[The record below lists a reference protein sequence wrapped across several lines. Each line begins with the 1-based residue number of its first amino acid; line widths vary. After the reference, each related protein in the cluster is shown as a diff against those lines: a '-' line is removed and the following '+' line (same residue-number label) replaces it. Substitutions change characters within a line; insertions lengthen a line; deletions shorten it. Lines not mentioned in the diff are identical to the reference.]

1 MVLQGSSRRSW
12 GRRLIKDAPIYPPSP
27 LEGEAGVRGDFSIGV
42 LEMFTMDKMKLSYS
56 IILVVILALILA
68 LPGCTF
74 SKLMTSRL
82 EKPTF
87 TYAGSEL
94 VETSQNGATVNFLFT
109 AHNPNEAGLKNV
121 TCSYDLFVEGKK
133 FLTGK
138 NIPLAL
144 NPKGDTE
151 IKVPATIAYADLY
164 PVLGS
169 VLRRILSGQKT
180 IPITIDVVFSGR
192 PAIYSEAGED
202 KPIAFERRL
211 IKNAD
216 IPLSQERRYK
226 GQ

>member
-1 MVLQGSSRRSW
+1 MHPS
-12 GRRLIKDAPIYPPSP
+12 IPPLP
-27 LEGEAGVRGDFSIGV
+27 LRERAGVSGDFSIGV
-42 LEMFTMDKMKLSYS
+42 LETFAMNRIIFSYR
-56 IILVVILALILA
+56 INRVVVAALILA

-74 SKLMTSRL
+74 TKLMTSRL

-180 IPITIDVVFSGR
+180 IPITIDAVFSGR

-202 KPIAFERRL
+202 KPISFERRL
-211 IKNAD
+211 TKTAD
-216 IPLSQERRYK
+216 IPLAQERRNK

>member
-1 MVLQGSSRRSW
+1 MNRR
-12 GRRLIKDAPIYPPSP
+12 K
-27 LEGEAGVRGDFSIGV
+27 FSYG
-42 LEMFTMDKMKLSYS
+42 
-56 IILVVILALILA
+56 IIRVVILALILA

-74 SKLMTSRL
+74 SKLMTGRL

-94 VETSQNGATVNFLFT
+94 VETSQSGATVNFLFT

-121 TCSYDLFVEGKK
+121 TCSYELFVEGKK

-144 NPKGDTE
+144 EPKGDTE

-180 IPITIDVVFSGR
+180 IPIAIDVVFSGR

-202 KPIAFERRL
+202 RPISFERRL
-211 IKNAD
+211 IKTAD
-216 IPLSQERRYK
+216 IPLAQERRNK

>member
-1 MVLQGSSRRSW
+1 MNRRN
-12 GRRLIKDAPIYPPSP
+12 
-27 LEGEAGVRGDFSIGV
+27 F
-42 LEMFTMDKMKLSYS
+42 SYS
-56 IILVVILALILA
+56 IIHVVILALILA

-74 SKLMTSRL
+74 TKLMTSRL

-121 TCSYDLFVEGKK
+121 TCSYGLFVEGKK

-138 NIPLAL
+138 DIPLAL
-144 NPKGDTE
+144 EPKGDTE

-169 VLRRILSGQKT
+169 VLRRILLGQKT